1 MCKTNNKYVQ
11 KYDLEVSMA
20 KRLPDGEHREY
31 YEDRSLKA
39 VYTIKDGKKEGT
51 YTEYAQ
57 NSDRVILTEEYQ
69 GGELHGERIEYNY
82 SGNPSQKETYEHGT
96 ITERRKFDSYSKDY
110 EYCETYRDGELYHL
124 RDKRWSADIDMYY
137 KDGEEYNGTHYHTIR
152 VGGKDGDDY
161 ATMYTLKD
169 GKYHG
174 RYYDEQEGI
183 DVNYDTGVLHGK
195 YSVRLEDGSTKKGE
209 YNNGQFTGTITSK
222 DGLTVESWVD
232 GKLDCTTNYEAVRDW
247 SGIVT
252 GKGKVV
258 SVIRTNG
265 ECSEYRNGVLVKR
278 YEQKDGVKDGKY
290 EEFDPKGWLKE
301 SSLYHDGKLKQKT
314 EYYSDGNVVT
324 GVKDN
329 TSDGEHREY
338 YEDRSLKAVY
348 TIKDGKK
355 EGTYTEYAQNSDR
368 VILTEEYQGGEL
380 HGERIEYNYSGNPS
394 QKETYEHGTITERR
408 KFDSYSKD
416 YEYCETYRDGELYHL
431 RDKRWSAD
439 IDMYYKDGEEYNGTH
454 YHTIRVGGKDGDDYA
469 TMYTLKDGK
478 YHGRYYDEQEGIDVN
493 YDTGVLHGKYSVRLE
508 DGSTKKGE
516 YNNGQ
521 FTGTITS
528 KDGLKVEHIG
538 ENNTQFTGT
547 ITSKDGLKVEHI
559 GENNTQFTGTI
570 TSKDGLTVE
579 SWVDGKLELTTTY
592 ESAKINHWSGKVESH
607 GRVTSEVRPNG
618 ECSEYRN
625 GILVKKYEQKDGV
638 KDGKYEEFDPNGWT
652 RAEGQYKDGKLNGFY
667 KEYNSDGTVASRRFY
682 KDGKDMTPQ
691 REVMRKAAEEYV
703 SSTEGVAPRRT
714 KLQKAGVAIKM
725 AIAGMKEGKS

>member
-1 MCKTNNKYVQ
+1 
-11 KYDLEVSMA
+11 MA

-57 NSDRVILTEEYQ
+57 NSDRVVLSEEYR
-69 GGELHGERIEYNY
+69 GGVLHGERVEYESY
-82 SGNPSQKETYEHGT
+82 SDRPKLKESYENGNLTERRWSDSHYETYEDGKLT
-96 ITERRKFDSYSKDY
+96 RLVRGSMDMSYKNGKEYDGHHSSSKCYGDP
-110 EYCETYRDGELYHL
+110 RDG
-124 RDKRWSADIDMYY
+124 DIWYF
-137 KDGEEYNGTHYHTIR
+137 E
-152 VGGKDGDDY
+152 
-161 ATMYTLKD
+161 YTLKE

-174 RYYDEQEGI
+174 SYRDDEAGI
-183 DVNYDTGVLHGK
+183 YATYNMGVLHGK
-195 YSVRLEDGSTKKGE
+195 YSARQADGSTKKGE

-222 DGLTVESWVD
+222 DGTKVESYVD
-232 GKLDCTTNYEAVRDW
+232 GKLDCTTTYQSARRDW
-247 SGIVT
+247 KGDIIET
-252 GKGKVV
+252 GKVV

-265 ECSEYRNGVLVKR
+265 ECCEYNGDVLVRR
-278 YEQKDGVKDGKY
+278 YEQKDGVKEGLY
-290 EEFDPKGWLKE
+290 EEFDPKKGWLKE

-408 KFDSYSKD
+408 KFDSHSKD

-431 RDKRWSAD
+431 RDKRWSTD

-478 YHGRYYDEQEGIDVN
+478 YHGRYYDELAGVDVN
-493 YDTGVLHGKYSVRLE
+493 YDMGVLHGKYSVRLK
-508 DGSTKKGE
+508 DGSLKEGE
-516 YNNGQ
+516 YNRGE
-521 FTGTITS
+521 FVGTITS
-528 KDGLKVEHIG
+528 RDGLRVE
-538 ENNTQFTGT
+538 Q
-547 ITSKDGLKVEHI
+547 V